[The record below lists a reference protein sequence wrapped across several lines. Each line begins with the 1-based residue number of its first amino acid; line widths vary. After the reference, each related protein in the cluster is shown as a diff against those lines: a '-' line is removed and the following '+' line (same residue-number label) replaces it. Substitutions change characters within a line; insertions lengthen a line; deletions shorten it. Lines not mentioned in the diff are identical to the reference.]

1 MQVKTKTD
9 IGNLIYSTQNEIN
22 FLKNKLSTFTK
33 GNFLISPKDEESN
46 PIYQNI

>member
-22 FLKNKLSTFTK
+22 YLKNKLSSLTK
-33 GNFLISPKDEESN
+33 GLYSDLHLEE
-46 PIYQNI
+46 